1 MFYIELIRA
10 VRLNQTVNKSN
21 EVKPDSCECEW
32 ANVDFKDVLG
42 KQYPA
47 TKMETFYKMEILQMA
62 FLCV

>member
-42 KQYPA
+42 AVPSHQDGN
-47 TKMETFYKMEILQMA
+47 IL
-62 FLCV
+62 